1 MKTINIRKQ
10 INTITTWFNDEQ
22 KQRIEYESD
31 SETFYFWFDGAISAA
46 FYQDDAAA
54 ILKKCDALVSAGF
67 NEMDLPGKD
76 FIPNN
81 AFLSMVLSQFLHVP
95 KIDTIHK
102 DSNHN

>member
-1 MKTINIRKQ
+1 MKTINIKKT
-10 INTITTWFNDEQ
+10 IDTITTWFNDEQ
-22 KQRIEYESD
+22 KQRIEFESNGQH
-31 SETFYFWFDGAISAA
+31 FYFWHEGRIAA
-46 FYQDDAAA
+46 SFEREDAAD

-95 KIDTIHK
+95 KVDTIHK